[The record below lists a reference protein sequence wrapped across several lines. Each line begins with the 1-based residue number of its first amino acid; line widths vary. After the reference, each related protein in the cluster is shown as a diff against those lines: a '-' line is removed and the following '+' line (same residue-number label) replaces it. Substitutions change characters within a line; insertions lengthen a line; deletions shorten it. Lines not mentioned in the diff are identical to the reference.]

1 MATTRNKVMWQE
13 GMLMRPHHFQQ
24 QQRYND
30 YLDNQ
35 RFRAMNDLSW
45 GFTELTLN
53 NELLAQGKIMIDS
66 ASGTLP
72 DGTVFSIPDQDAL
85 PDPLHPQNFP
95 DERSRNIYLALPVA
109 SDVRNEIS
117 DGRRTGRYRLN
128 YADVRDLHSE
138 EGDARTL
145 TLGQLTPRIMSGA
158 EDMSAYIT
166 LPLCRISDRHAD
178 GSLTLDDD
186 FIPSCQNIQVSK
198 KLRVY
203 LKEVQGAIG
212 GRASDLANRIG
223 SPAQSGIAD
232 VAEFMMLQLLNRNQT
247 RFTHR
252 ARRSQLHP
260 EEFYLDLAGL
270 LGELMTFTEPSRLPC
285 PLDVY
290 DHHDLTKTFK
300 TLLPGLPEMKVEV
313 RSLTENPPQA
323 SVIKQGST
331 VRGFIAGIACSVAV
345 ASALWWW
352 QVYPVQQQL
361 LQVNDTAQGAATVW
375 MASPELEN
383 YERRLQQLLDTSPV
397 QPLETGMQ
405 MMRVADSRWPESL
418 QQQQASTQW
427 NEALKTR
434 AQSSP
439 QLRGWLQTRQD
450 LHAFADLVMQREKEG
465 LTLSYIKNVIW
476 QAERGLGQETPVES
490 LLTQYHDA
498 RAQKQNTDAL
508 EKQINERLEG
518 VLSRWLLLK
527 NNVMPEAATGT
538 TAEK

>member
-260 EEFYLDLAGL
+260 EDFYLDLAGL

-300 TLLPGLPEMKVEV
+300 TLL
-313 RSLTENPPQA
+313 
-323 SVIKQGST
+323 
-331 VRGFIAGIACSVAV
+331 
-345 ASALWWW
+345 
-352 QVYPVQQQL
+352 
-361 LQVNDTAQGAATVW
+361 
-375 MASPELEN
+375 
-383 YERRLQQLLDTSPV
+383 

>member
-117 DGRRTGRYRLN
+117 DGRRIGRYRLN

-145 TLGQLTPRIMSGA
+145 TLGQ
-158 EDMSAYIT
+158 
-166 LPLCRISDRHAD
+166 
-178 GSLTLDDD
+178 LTLDDD

-260 EEFYLDLAGL
+260 EDFYLDLAEL

-300 TLLPGLPEMKVEV
+300 TLLPEVKRALHTVLSPRAVNLP
-313 RSLTENPPQA
+313 LH
-323 SVIKQGST
+323 
-331 VRGFIAGIACSVAV
+331 
-345 ASALWWW
+345 
-352 QVYPVQQQL
+352 
-361 LQVNDTAQGAATVW
+361 
-375 MASPELEN
+375 
-383 YERRLQQLLDTSPV
+383 
-397 QPLETGMQ
+397 
-405 MMRVADSRWPESL
+405 
-418 QQQQASTQW
+418 
-427 NEALKTR
+427 
-434 AQSSP
+434 
-439 QLRGWLQTRQD
+439 LRDG
-450 LHAFADLVMQREKEG
+450 
-465 LTLSYIKNVIW
+465 IW
-476 QAERGLGQETPVES
+476 QADVHDSELLQSATFVLAVAANMPVDQIQRQFIQQSKISSPEKIRNMVSVQIPGIPLRALMVAPRQLPYHSGFSYFELDKSGQAWTEMAAAGAVALHVSGSFPDLNMQLWAIRG
-490 LLTQYHDA
+490 
-498 RAQKQNTDAL
+498 
-508 EKQINERLEG
+508 
-518 VLSRWLLLK
+518 
-527 NNVMPEAATGT
+527 
-538 TAEK
+538 

>member
-85 PDPLHPQNFP
+85 PDPLHPQHFP

-117 DGRRTGRYRLN
+117 DGRRIGRYRLN

-138 EGDARTL
+138 EGDTRTL

-247 RFTHR
+247 RFTHH

-260 EEFYLDLAGL
+260 EDFYLDLAGL

-300 TLLPGLPEMKVEV
+300 TLLPATAAPAE
-313 RSLTENPPQA
+313 A
-323 SVIKQGST
+323 SSM
-331 VRGFIAGIACSVAV
+331 AGVAV
-345 ASALWWW
+345 AVATTTPPDATATLQAMQSCRRESAALERLDC
-352 QVYPVQQQL
+352 YDRL
-361 LQVNDTAQGAATVW
+361 LAPLSPSGFDGALVKAGFV
-375 MASPELEN
+375 
-383 YERRLQQLLDTSPV
+383 
-397 QPLETGMQ
+397 G
-405 MMRVADSRWPESL
+405 
-418 QQQQASTQW
+418 
-427 NEALKTR
+427 EAWTR
-434 AQSSP
+434 ATEQEKRREGNTTELLVTQVPGERPTVVITTPAIGHVPPRPVLMFSCVDNITRMQVALMHPLDVHDIAVTLNADNRALRSHWFVRENGTLLESS
-439 QLRGWLQTRQD
+439 
-450 LHAFADLVMQREKEG
+450 
-465 LTLSYIKNVIW
+465 
-476 QAERGLGQETPVES
+476 RGLSGIDEIKQLFGAKT
-490 LLTQYHDA
+490 LTVDTGADNAAGKLTFNIDGLA
-498 RAQKQNTDAL
+498 RAIAPLRDACHWAG
-508 EKQINERLEG
+508 E
-518 VLSRWLLLK
+518 
-527 NNVMPEAATGT
+527 
-538 TAEK
+538 

>member
-85 PDPLHPQNFP
+85 PDPLHPQHFP

-117 DGRRTGRYRLN
+117 DGRRIGRYRLN

-203 LKEVQGAIG
+203 LKEVQGA
-212 GRASDLANRIG
+212 
-223 SPAQSGIAD
+223 
-232 VAEFMMLQLLNRNQT
+232 
-247 RFTHR
+247 
-252 ARRSQLHP
+252 RRSQLHP
-260 EEFYLDLAGL
+260 EDFYLDLAGL
-270 LGELMTFTEPSRLPC
+270 LGELMTFTELSRLPC

-300 TLLPGLPEMKVEV
+300 TLLPEVKRALHTVLSPRAVNLP
-313 RSLTENPPQA
+313 LH
-323 SVIKQGST
+323 
-331 VRGFIAGIACSVAV
+331 
-345 ASALWWW
+345 
-352 QVYPVQQQL
+352 
-361 LQVNDTAQGAATVW
+361 
-375 MASPELEN
+375 
-383 YERRLQQLLDTSPV
+383 
-397 QPLETGMQ
+397 
-405 MMRVADSRWPESL
+405 
-418 QQQQASTQW
+418 
-427 NEALKTR
+427 
-434 AQSSP
+434 
-439 QLRGWLQTRQD
+439 LRDG
-450 LHAFADLVMQREKEG
+450 
-465 LTLSYIKNVIW
+465 IW
-476 QAERGLGQETPVES
+476 QADIHDTELLQSATFVLAVAANMPVDQIQRQFIQQSKISSPEKIRNMVSVQIPGIPLRALMVAPRQLPYHSGFSYFELDKSGQAWTEMAAAGAVALHVSGSFPDLNMQLWAIRG
-490 LLTQYHDA
+490 
-498 RAQKQNTDAL
+498 
-508 EKQINERLEG
+508 
-518 VLSRWLLLK
+518 
-527 NNVMPEAATGT
+527 
-538 TAEK
+538 